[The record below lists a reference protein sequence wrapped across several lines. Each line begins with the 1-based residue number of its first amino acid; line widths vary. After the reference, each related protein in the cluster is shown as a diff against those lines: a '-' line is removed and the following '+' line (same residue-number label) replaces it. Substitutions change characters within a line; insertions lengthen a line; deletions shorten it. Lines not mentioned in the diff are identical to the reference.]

1 MSRRS
6 DAYQAGVA
14 QKSYDLLYE
23 GVIVFAFVLVVVVI
37 FAALVGSPDYPTV
50 RGEDV
55 ANLQPIAF
63 TQTAATILAG
73 QSSLQTY
80 GPPYTNDTDNAQ
92 KILGISPATWAGV
105 RIPIDAAKVLVLDP
119 LKRLST
125 LMPDVATRYRKR
137 WHYLRAGFCIVD
149 R

>member
-1 MSRRS
+1 M
-6 DAYQAGVA
+6 V
-14 QKSYDLLYE
+14 
-23 GVIVFAFVLVVVVI
+23 VIVFA
-37 FAALVGSPDYPTV
+37 ATVGSPDYPTV
-50 RGEDV
+50 KGADV

-92 KILGISPATWAGV
+92 KVLGISPATWAGV
-105 RIPIDAAKVLVLDP
+105 RIPIDASKALVIDP
-119 LKRLST
+119 LKRVAALV
-125 LMPDVATRYRKR
+125 PDVATALE
-137 WHYLRAGFCIVD
+137 HLRVGDGRSAERMEQRVSRRIGRRDDRERSGAGGQ